1 MTCGDAV
8 KILSDGRYQ
17 SGPSHQLLPP
27 LCGPSPEPPDP
38 FDEHR
43 DEPATTRRMA
53 WATTRV
59 KSLSGQGWKA
69 HTARL
74 RPAPSTRPGPAGCSP
89 QRTAH
94 QSGPWTGRGR
104 PSPSPAPSPPTSR
117 TVTPY
122 PTEGN
127 QNTWQTILAPDR
139 LQRETETEKIA
150 VVPDNA
156 RPPPRESVDRP
167 PPAGSTAGAHHPCFP
182 AAVRA
187 RPQPRRERPEHGQE
201 QHREH
206 SARDPRRNPRRVR
219 LTRHRTHR
227 RPRLR
232 APPTPRNQKRSCS
245 MTAIEPNHYS
255 FHLLSQSAPS
265 WTCEQRT
272 TTTTT
277 KLLPL
282 LPLRVV
288 FA

>member
-1 MTCGDAV
+1 
-8 KILSDGRYQ
+8 
-17 SGPSHQLLPP
+17 
-27 LCGPSPEPPDP
+27 
-38 FDEHR
+38 
-43 DEPATTRRMA
+43 MA
-53 WATTRV
+53 WATTQV
-59 KSLSGQGWKA
+59 KALLDQGRKA

-74 RPAPSTRPGPAGCSP
+74 RPAPSTRPGPAACSP
-89 QRTAH
+89 RKDNAPERSVNRQRTS
-94 QSGPWTGRGR
+94 QSFPG
-104 PSPSPAPSPPTSR
+104 ALPPTSR
-117 TVTPY
+117 TVTPH

-127 QNTWQTILAPDR
+127 QNTEQTILAPDL

-187 RPQPRRERPEHGQE
+187 RPQPGRARPEHGQE

-255 FHLLSQSAPS
+255 SHLLSQSAPS

-282 LPLRVV
+282 RVV